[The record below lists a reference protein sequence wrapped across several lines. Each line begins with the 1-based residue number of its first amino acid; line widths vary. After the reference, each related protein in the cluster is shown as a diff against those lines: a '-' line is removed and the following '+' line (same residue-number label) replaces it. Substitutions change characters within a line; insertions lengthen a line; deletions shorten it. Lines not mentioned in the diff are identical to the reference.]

1 MAILHY
7 PLKVLL
13 YAVIFFG
20 IIDILPDFKAH
31 IEIIA
36 AIVIFITFASV
47 AAPPKPYFFTPLL
60 FSALVIFTAP
70 NIYTFIMALM
80 NGTDI
85 EAVDCEGHIADGGVW
100 LNNTVIAVSIA
111 IFTLGIYYF
120 SGKEIKPSM
129 FERLLAGMGILIL
142 LAYFWLPSYAIDLNT
157 KIDTICK
164 PNKVLPADC

>member
-1 MAILHY
+1 MSILHY

-13 YAVIFFG
+13 YGVIFFG

-36 AIVIFITFASV
+36 SIIIFITFASV

-60 FSALVIFTAP
+60 FSALVILAAP
-70 NIYTFIMALM
+70 GVYTFIIALV
-80 NGTDI
+80 NGITV
-85 EAVDCEGHIADGGVW
+85 EAIDCEGHTVEGAW
-100 LNNTVIAVSIA
+100 LNNTVIAISIA
-111 IFTLGIYYF
+111 IFTLGVYYF
-120 SGKEIKPSM
+120 TGRRMASSM

-142 LAYFWLPSYAIDLNT
+142 LAYFWLPSYASDMNT
-157 KIDTICK
+157 KIDAICK